1 MSCTKTM
8 TIKKSAVKA
17 VGAFSYY
24 SALTGLCL
32 SLSGCGMF
40 FGDDGVFR
48 NRENDYQKAQTVPP
62 LVLPPG
68 VKTEAIGELYPIPHL
83 KPSDMVIEGK
93 PNFQT
98 PRPLPIAANLQQ
110 ENVKIQRV
118 GGVSWILLNV
128 APGDVWP
135 RVRQFLNANDLTLSR
150 ADVSRGILETN
161 WMQFKTDMST
171 FDRYRI
177 QIDQG
182 VQPETTEIH
191 ITHMSVPA
199 TQKSRDELVWPQA
212 STDAEREKWLMD
224 ELAAT
229 LAADIDASG
238 TSMLA
243 QSIGGDVKATLATFN
258 SEPIL
263 EISLDRIR
271 TLATLGYSAKQ
282 DGFTTFDTDNEAGL
296 FYVDYLNP
304 DDAKPG
310 FFARLFGAKEDRV
323 PTTKYTLADIKP
335 HVLQG
340 DAFFKAPRSDLKAEK
355 ALKDING
362 YLLVVI
368 PEGQVHRVF
377 IRDPYGKR
385 IDSNQAREFLI
396 LLRKNLI

>member
-1 MSCTKTM
+1 MSCTNTM
-8 TIKKSAVKA
+8 TIKKSAYKTLS
-17 VGAFSYY
+17 AFSYY

-40 FGDDGVFR
+40 FGDDGIFR

-62 LVLPPG
+62 LVLPAG
-68 VKTEAIGELYPIPHL
+68 MKSEAIGELYPIPHL

-93 PNFQT
+93 PSFQT
-98 PRPLPIAANLQQ
+98 PRPLPISSNLQE

-118 GGVSWILLNV
+118 GGVSWVLLNV

-135 RVRQFLNANDLTLSR
+135 RVRQFLNSNDLTLAR
-150 ADVSRGILETN
+150 ADVARGILETN
-161 WMQFKTDMST
+161 WMQFKTDLST

-199 TQKSRDELVWPQA
+199 SQRATDDLLWPQV
-212 STDAEREKWLMD
+212 STNAEREKWLMD

-229 LAADIDASG
+229 LAADIDGTG

-243 QSIGGDVKATLATFN
+243 QAIGGDVKATFATLN
-258 SEPIL
+258 NEPIL
-263 EISLDRIR
+263 EINLDRTR

-282 DGFTTFDTDNEAGL
+282 DGFTTFDTDNNAGL

-304 DDAKPG
+304 EDAKPG
-310 FFARLFGAKEDRV
+310 FFARMFGAKEDKV
-323 PTTKYTLADIKP
+323 PTTKYTLADLKP
-335 HVLQG
+335 HILTG
-340 DAFFKAPRSDLKAEK
+340 EAFLNAPRSNLKQEK
-355 ALKDING
+355 ALKGVSG
-362 YLLVVI
+362 YLIVVVTN
-368 PEGQVHRVF
+368 EQTHRVF

-385 IDSNQAREFLI
+385 IDTNQARELLI
-396 LLRKNLI
+396 TLRKNLI